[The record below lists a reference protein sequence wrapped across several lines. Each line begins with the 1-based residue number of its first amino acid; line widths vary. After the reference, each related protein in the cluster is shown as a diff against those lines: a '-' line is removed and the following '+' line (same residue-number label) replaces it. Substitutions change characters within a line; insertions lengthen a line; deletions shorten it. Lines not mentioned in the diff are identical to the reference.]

1 MNFIEKYNC
10 ILCKYNKYNKNGD
23 SCFNH
28 QEKDEYGYPIVECK
42 SLSNVYYGTLIKYFP
57 FKQIYNICTEITYKK
72 EEKYNKEM
80 NKKYGD
86 YSLENDEIKFVWGM
100 KSYDDLSGSEANL
113 YTMNDI
119 DIVYNKKENKYMLG
133 IETAYIFENHA
144 DECSYLKNCLVA
156 FTKYMDDNRLK
167 KNKPYVLFMNDLCPS
182 MKAKSI
188 EELYANFKIFVN
200 GFCNQDID
208 THGCEYCDTGLPLAY
223 GRTNSQTI
231 SIRYSN
237 ELIACAYDKRV
248 ASGKIKYCPMCGKKL
263 KEE

>member
-57 FKQIYNICTEITYKK
+57 FKQIHNIRTYMSYKK

-80 NKKYGD
+80 NDKYGD
-86 YSLENDEIKFVWGM
+86 HTLENDDIKFIWGV
-100 KSYDDLSGSEANL
+100 KSGDDLSGSDANL

-119 DIVYNKKENKYMLG
+119 DIVYDKKNSEYMLG
-133 IETAYIFENHA
+133 VETAYIFENHA
-144 DECSYLKNCLVA
+144 AECSYLKDCLAA
-156 FTKYMDDNRLK
+156 FTKYMELK
-167 KNKPYVLFMNDLCPS
+167 KNEPYRFFMNDLCTN
-182 MKAKSI
+182 MRADSI
-188 EELYANFKIFVN
+188 GELYTNFKIFVD

-208 THGCEYCDTGLPLAY
+208 THVCEYCDTGLPLAY

-231 SIRYSN
+231 SIRNSN
-237 ELIACAYDKRV
+237 ELIACTYDKKV
-248 ASGKIKYCPMCGKKL
+248 AAGKIKYCPMCGKKL
-263 KEE
+263 EEE